1 MKALKKIGIS
11 LVVLI
16 LGVLLISLFFPAEI
30 QVERS
35 IRIDAPGETVFSQI
49 NTMKNWEVWKGPWQ
63 DKDPAIKINYSGAAS
78 GKGAVLHF
86 DSKHPDTGKG
96 SVAIIESDP
105 IEKIRTEISF
115 GDGGK
120 ANGNW
125 LFQENNDGTLVT
137 WRLDVNLGWNPIK
150 KIMAGLMMDGMVGPD
165 FEKGLQRLKTV
176 CESE

>member
-1 MKALKKIGIS
+1 MKALKKAGIS
-11 LVVLI
+11 LIFLL
-16 LGVLLISLFFPAEI
+16 LGIFLISLFFSSEI

-35 IRIDAPGETVFSQI
+35 IHIDTPRDKVFPQI

-78 GKGAVLHF
+78 GRGAALHF

-96 SVAIIESDP
+96 SVTIIESVP
-105 IEKIRTEISF
+105 LEKIRTEISF

-125 LFQENNDGTLVT
+125 QFQEKNDGTLVT
-137 WRLDVNLGWNPIK
+137 WRLDVSLGWNPLK
-150 KIMAGLMMDGMVGPD
+150 KIMGGLMMDGMVGPD
-165 FEKGLQRLKTV
+165 FEKGLQHLKRI